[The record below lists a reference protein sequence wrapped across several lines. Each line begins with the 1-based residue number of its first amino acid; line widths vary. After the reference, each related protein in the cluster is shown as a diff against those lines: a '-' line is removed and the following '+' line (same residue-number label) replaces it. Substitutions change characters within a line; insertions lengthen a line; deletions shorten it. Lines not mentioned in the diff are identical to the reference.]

1 MNCFIDDHGIEALVA
16 NITKQSQNYHHH
28 LSTSKGSFEFFILS
42 YERTYTHRGVEALA
56 NLITL
61 NSVPLVDLHIQCRDF
76 LSLKILIQAFSSPTA
91 VNCCKLQVANSG
103 LTSRHV
109 YHLILLLTQARYLQ
123 DFDVGGTP
131 GLREAVPL
139 LLSAAKNLK
148 LIHFSHIP
156 IDDQELLE
164 MAQVLQSNTSITELH
179 IESDFKMTYSF
190 ESLAKFV
197 KIVTAPESK
206 SQLELLFFGQ
216 FKETKGIVLLSYQ
229 LTLMAVSRGHKLV
242 VQPLCLYPELKEFN
256 SSISKQY
263 HIKASKMPD
272 SLLYA

>member
-1 MNCFIDDHGIEALVA
+1 MSHYILSITRISHPTCTKLSFLNCFIDDHGIEALVA

-91 VNCCKLQVANSG
+91 VNCRKLQVANSD

-123 DFDVGGTP
+123 NFNVSGNH
-131 GLREAVPL
+131 GLHDSLPL
-139 LLSAAKNLK
+139 LLSAAKK
-148 LIHFSHIP
+148 
-156 IDDQELLE
+156 
-164 MAQVLQSNTSITELH
+164 
-179 IESDFKMTYSF
+179 IE
-190 ESLAKFV
+190 
-197 KIVTAPESK
+197 I
-206 SQLELLFFGQ
+206 
-216 FKETKGIVLLSYQ
+216 
-229 LTLMAVSRGHKLV
+229 LTFLT
-242 VQPLCLYPELKEFN
+242 N
-256 SSISKQY
+256 
-263 HIKASKMPD
+263 PD
-272 SLLYA
+272 R